1 MTTFISR
8 LMLAVLALAFAPQ
21 LMAADLKAVDPQ
33 QVATLQQDKAILID
47 IRTPEEW
54 RKTGLIPGSQPLTY
68 FDATGHYDTA
78 AWLKQLDQLTT
89 DKNRPIVLI
98 CRSGHRS
105 ELVGNLLAKELG
117 YGQVYHL
124 RTGIKGWLEQQ
135 KPVGACVSC

>member
-1 MTTFISR
+1 MKTFISR
-8 LMLAVLALAFAPQ
+8 LMLAVSAIAFAAQ
-21 LMAADLKAVDPQ
+21 LMAAELKGVSPDQMA
-33 QVATLQQDKAILID
+33 ALEQDKAILVD

-68 FDATGHYDTA
+68 FDAQGHYDTA
-78 AWLKQLDQLTT
+78 AWLKQLNQLSA

-105 ELVGNLLAKELG
+105 EQVGNLLAKELG

-124 RTGIKGWLEQQ
+124 QTGIKGWLEQH
-135 KPVGACVSC
+135 KPVAACVSC

>member
-8 LMLAVLALAFAPQ
+8 LMLAVSALAFAAQ

-33 QVATLQQDKAILID
+33 QINALQEGKAILID

-68 FDATGHYDTA
+68 FDANGHYDTA

-105 ELVGNLLAKELG
+105 ELVGNLLAKQLG

-135 KPVGACVSC
+135 KPVGACVAC

>member
-1 MTTFISR
+1 MTKIIPR
-8 LMLAVLALAFAPQ
+8 LMSAVTSLAFAAQ
-21 LMAADLKAVDPQ
+21 LMAAELKGVSPDQIA
-33 QVATLQQDKAILID
+33 ALEQDKAILVD

-68 FDATGHYDTA
+68 FDAQGHYDTA
-78 AWLKQLDQLTT
+78 TWLKQLNQLST

-105 ELVGNLLAKELG
+105 EQVGNLLAKELG

-124 RTGIKGWLEQQ
+124 QTGIKGWLEQH
-135 KPVGACVSC
+135 KPVVACVSC

>member
-1 MTTFISR
+1 
-8 LMLAVLALAFAPQ
+8 MLAVSALAFAAQ

-33 QVATLQQDKAILID
+33 QITALQQDKAILVD

-68 FDATGHYDTA
+68 FDANGHYDTV

-135 KPVGACVSC
+135 KPVGACVAC

>member
-1 MTTFISR
+1 MTTLISR
-8 LMLAVLALAFAPQ
+8 LMLAVSALAFAAQ

-33 QVATLQQDKAILID
+33 QITALQQDKAILID

-54 RKTGLIPGSQPLTY
+54 RKTGLIPGSRPLTY
-68 FDATGHYDTA
+68 FDANGHYDTA

-124 RTGIKGWLEQQ
+124 RTGIKGWLEQH
-135 KPVGACVSC
+135 KSVEACVTC